1 MRSSSV
7 TLFVWLV
14 RVRVYH
20 FYEKK
25 YSTEQNP
32 GNPDEERLLTRED
45 DTALEALKVS
55 NE

>member
-7 TLFVWLV
+7 ALFVGLV
-14 RVRVYH
+14 TVYVYH

-25 YSTEQNP
+25 YSTEQHT
-32 GNPDEERLLTRED
+32 GNPDEERLLGREG